1 MVTSMGGT
9 VSRGENQ
16 TATTTPM
23 NSRPDANGGDV
34 VGIRLCGQHVK
45 PTSKT
50 GQARHHIHPA
60 RVRVAASSAET
71 LNACGEWRFMRETAG
86 AAQGI
91 RNPASLVSPMYR
103 YGRTVAL
110 LVATVVGIVL
120 VSPYA
125 GSGWGV
131 LALILLAVGYSVAV
145 FQVIRTVLGWG
156 RVPEPPKDLE
166 TGEEALEAIRRSLF
180 ER

>member
-1 MVTSMGGT
+1 M
-9 VSRGENQ
+9 R
-16 TATTTPM
+16 
-23 NSRPDANGGDV
+23 
-34 VGIRLCGQHVK
+34 
-45 PTSKT
+45 
-50 GQARHHIHPA
+50 
-60 RVRVAASSAET
+60 AAMAK
-71 LNACGEWRFMRETAG
+71 G
-86 AAQGI
+86 
-91 RNPASLVSPMYR
+91 
-103 YGRTVAL
+103 VAL

-120 VSPYA
+120 VSPYT